1 MSKNSKAMLNIVL
14 VCVALGIG
22 LAFASISNK
31 FGFTGHQE
39 FTENFIDGPTTDLII
54 ALVILAVIF
63 FGIYFILYSLGIAGP
78 GT

>member
-1 MSKNSKAMLNIVL
+1 MSKNSKDMLNIVL
-14 VCVALGIG
+14 VLSCLV
-22 LAFASISNK
+22 LAGVFASISNK

-39 FTENFIDGPTTDLII
+39 FTEKFIDGPTTDLII
-54 ALVILAVIF
+54 ALVILAVMF